1 MTGHVPAVMSYFKQ
15 DKMNQGLSKDVLIP
29 LELDLLVIDLL
40 LASPKVGLFKQK

>member
-29 LELDLLVIDLL
+29 LELDLLVI
-40 LASPKVGLFKQK
+40 ASPKVVLFKQK